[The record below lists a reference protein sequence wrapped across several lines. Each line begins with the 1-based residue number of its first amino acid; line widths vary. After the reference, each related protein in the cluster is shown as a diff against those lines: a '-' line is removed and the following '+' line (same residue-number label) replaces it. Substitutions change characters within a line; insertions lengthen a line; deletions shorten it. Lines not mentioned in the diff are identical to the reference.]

1 MSSQND
7 DPVQG
12 RLAKIQ
18 RELAARPEVSDSRR
32 AEDQAR
38 IAALEGEVERLRVE
52 LRQQRA
58 LVESKAA
65 SAHKHSGGDD
75 DSDTESH
82 RKNSTH
88 PPKSL
93 KAKGGCLVFSLIG
106 FLMTVGF
113 VGGIGYLVYTMAW
126 SRVEGVWS
134 MEIDARTQGA
144 DPTKVPSWTS
154 APTECRSGESFTP
167 EFLGAVLTDEAGHE
181 LKIFG
186 PDSADGHAML
196 KVAPGQP
203 DYVFDATTCER
214 FELFVEWSGAE
225 VNDVSAVKGVF
236 RVRCDLRKAK
246 TATKTAPGT
255 ITITDAPK
263 NLPSTQPAAFF
274 TADLTFS
281 ACH

>member
-32 AEDQAR
+32 AEDQDR
-38 IAALEGEVERLRVE
+38 IAALEREVERLRAE

-58 LVESKAA
+58 HVET
-65 SAHKHSGGDD
+65 
-75 DSDTESH
+75 DTH
-82 RKNSTH
+82 NVH

-93 KAKGGCLVFSLIG
+93 KAKGGCLLFSLIG

-144 DPTKVPSWTS
+144 DPTKVPLWTS

-255 ITITDAPK
+255 ITITEAPK